1 MYFQQA
7 YLSSKIRKQDA
18 LMSGFKNLSKSIFL
32 PIKTQ
37 VLIMFG
43 QYSNRNI
50 SVILIFL
57 KVSII
62 KIIFSIVFRDFAFA
76 LFDSALSKKL
86 FSLYGARFY
95 AQFCMLLCTCVLRMN
110 SGGMNAALIHLVL
123 LLNFCQSLSHG
134 KILLPIIASNNNRLL
149 YP

>member
-37 VLIMFG
+37 VLIIFG
-43 QYSNRNI
+43 QYSNGI
-50 SVILIFL
+50 MLIFL

-62 KIIFSIVFRDFAFA
+62 RIVFSIVFRDFAFA